1 LLLVCCLENS
11 IDLNRQKKILFIPI
25 KARYYLIHNCF
36 IIMSDSNST
45 AEQPPNIEPV
55 SDGLPRDEEGKYFPP
70 MYEAAEG
77 EIPPLKSA
85 STPEKLVKSMHV

>member
-1 LLLVCCLENS
+1 
-11 IDLNRQKKILFIPI
+11 
-25 KARYYLIHNCF
+25 
-36 IIMSDSNST
+36 MSDSNST

-85 STPEKLVKSMHV
+85 STPEKLVKSMHVWMILNWLNIYLKIQNYLLLNSKKLIRGLIISSNG